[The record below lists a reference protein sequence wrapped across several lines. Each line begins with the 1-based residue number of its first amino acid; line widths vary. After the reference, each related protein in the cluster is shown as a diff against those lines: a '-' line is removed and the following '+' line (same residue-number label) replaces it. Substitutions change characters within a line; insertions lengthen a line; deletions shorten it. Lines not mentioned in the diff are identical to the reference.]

1 MKIKVVGLGPGGH
14 ALMTNEA
21 VSAVTDADIVITSV
35 NRGDLSE
42 LSENVEYVRVSDMTK
57 RLRELQ
63 GRVSSVAVVASGD
76 TGFYSIAVAVGKSFP
91 DGDIEFCPGIT
102 SFSCLTA
109 RLKTSSH

>member
-1 MKIKVVGLGPGGH
+1 MKIKVVGLGPGGR

-21 VSAVTDADIVITSV
+21 VSAVRNADIVITSV

-63 GRVSSVAVVASGD
+63 GRATPCAP
-76 TGFYSIAVAVGKSFP
+76 I
-91 DGDIEFCPGIT
+91 
-102 SFSCLTA
+102 
-109 RLKTSSH
+109 